1 MTDRIVDLAETPARL
16 RVRYDQLLI
25 EREGEPTHSV
35 PLCDLGAL
43 ILSNPQVS
51 LTHAVLSGIM
61 ERGGA
66 VIACNAA
73 RLPVGLMLPVEQHG
87 TQTKRFALQA
97 SAKPTLNKRLWKQV
111 VQAKIR
117 AQAAALNRVN
127 GSDGGLATL
136 AARVTSGDKGNLEA
150 QAAQRYW
157 PLLFTDPNFRRRFE
171 ADDQNRLLNYGYA
184 VLRAMVGRALCA
196 VGLHPSIGI
205 HHHNQYNPYCLA
217 DDLMEPYRPIVDE
230 TVVEIVRTRGADAA
244 LDREGKAELLSFI
257 SRRSLHEGEARVVG
271 ALIAMTASSLARV
284 YEGAERRLVLPEWRP
299 VAED

>member
-16 RVRYDQLLI
+16 RVRYDQLII
-25 EREGEPTHSV
+25 EREGETTHSV

-66 VIACNAA
+66 VIACNSA
-73 RLPVGLMLPVEQHG
+73 RLPVGLMLPVEQHS

-97 SAKPTLNKRLWKQV
+97 GAKPTLNKRLWKQV

-117 AQAAALNRVN
+117 AQAGVLDRVN
-127 GSDGGLATL
+127 GSEPGLRAL
-136 AARVTSGDKGNLEA
+136 AHRVMSGDKGNLEA

-157 PLLFTDPNFRRRFE
+157 PLLFMDPNFRRRFE

-230 TVVEIVRTRGADAA
+230 TVVEIVRRRGADAA

-257 SRRSLHEGEARVVG
+257 NRRSRHEGEARVLG
-271 ALIAMTASSLARV
+271 DLIAMTASSLARV
-284 YEGAERRLVLPEWRP
+284 YEGTQRRLVLPEWRP